1 MAFARIHQRFLALV
15 LTLSL
20 MPVTPI
26 AATLEADVLDFY
38 LMDLTADG
46 YLLAEGVY
54 TYKRDDTYF
63 IHFAS
68 FLEAVEFSIH
78 RQGSVWT
85 GWFRNE
91 ETRFMWD
98 TETSEVQIGS
108 VAPTSPSAPSV
119 ESDEGTFV
127 SLDAL
132 EGWFDLDLRPEP
144 RTQTIAVASAD
155 LLPFQRRDARESARN
170 RFRPHLADE
179 ADVRVPDQYQWATR
193 PLIDLSTRYDLRGGG
208 GETHSDTQSSLTMSM
223 DLLKHSLLYS
233 GSIASESGHRLT
245 ISRSAP
251 VAGGT
256 LAPGVDSYAL
266 GDVFD
271 DGSNL
276 VNGGGLGAG
285 FSIKR
290 RSRGNHGSQSRVTIN
305 GDGPPGW
312 EAELYRNNLLIAF
325 GSVSGDGLYSF
336 PDQETGYGQNLFVV
350 KLHGPQGQIREQA
363 QSYWGGGIDLKQ
375 GDHSVSISHVD
386 FTRRL
391 IGGRVATDT
400 STLPAEE
407 TTSLHYAR
415 ALSPDLQ
422 LGAGY
427 TRASVGSRTPD
438 DAFAVSEYLTVDG
451 RLNIGKGLILT
462 ELVRQKERGSAWSMQ
477 YLTGLGSHSLSISR
491 QEFRD
496 FESPYTVRRVETDAQ
511 SQLMLSGPMD
521 VAGLN
526 GYAFRL
532 THQDRADGLADFRIF
547 SRLGASWGPANL
559 SNELDYLRVS
569 SGEEFLLGRLHIT
582 GRWKQMSLRT
592 QLDYD
597 PASPDPLI
605 QVSTMLRW
613 SASKQTHYS
622 VSAYQN
628 LQNGRAFQLDSTVTT
643 RVGKSDVSLSVST
656 DSDDHWSVGLALGT
670 RFGYEGAEGFAGYQ
684 GALAHTGRATL
695 NLFLDANNNG
705 VQDLDESSLDW
716 AAYKGHEISESTP
729 GSIKFAGVPAHVP
742 LRLESEDFRF
752 NDPFLVPRDDVYEIY
767 THPGSRLHAD
777 IPVVMTG
784 DVEGQL
790 HPVPGTRAGVVGL
803 TVVLYGAGGEVVAT
817 THSEFDGYYSF
828 HGIAAGNYEVVVD
841 TAAAQAD
848 VQRQWFSFNGE
859 AGYLALSPMFIYWN

>member
-1 MAFARIHQRFLALV
+1 MAFARVHQRFLALA

-20 MPVTPI
+20 MPVTSI

-46 YLLAEGVY
+46 YLLAEGIY
-54 TYKRDDTYF
+54 TYRRENTYF
-63 IHFAS
+63 IHFGS
-68 FLEAVEFSIH
+68 FLEAVEFSIQ
-78 RQGSVWT
+78 RRGSVWI

-91 ETRFMWD
+91 ESRFMWNM
-98 TETSEVQIGS
+98 ETSEVQIGS
-108 VAPTSPSAPSV
+108 VAPASPSAPSV

-132 EGWFDLDLRPEP
+132 EDWFDLDLSPAP
-144 RTQTIAVASAD
+144 RTQTIAVRSAD

-170 RFRPHLADE
+170 RFRPRVADE
-179 ADVRVPDQYQWATR
+179 ADVRFSDQYQWATR
-193 PLIDLSTRYDLRGGG
+193 PLLDLSTYYDLRSSG
-208 GETHSDTQSSLTMSM
+208 GETHSDAQSSLTMSM
-223 DLLKHSLLYS
+223 DMLKHSLLYA
-233 GSIASESGHRLT
+233 GSTASDSGHRLT

-256 LAPGVDSYAL
+256 LAPGVDSYAV

-336 PDQETGYGQNLFVV
+336 PEQETGYGQNLFVV
-350 KLHGPQGQIREQA
+350 KLYGPQGQIREQA
-363 QSYWGGGIDLKQ
+363 QSYWGGGIDLEQ

-400 STLPAEE
+400 SSLPAEE

-462 ELVRQKERGSAWSMQ
+462 ELVRQNERGSAWSMQ
-477 YLTGLGSHSLSISR
+477 YLTGLGGHSLSISR

-496 FESPYTVRRVETDAQ
+496 FESPYTVRRVETETQ
-511 SQLMLSGPMD
+511 SQLMLSGPVD

-532 THQDRADGLADFRIF
+532 TRQERADGLSDFRIF

-569 SGEEFLLGRLHIT
+569 SGDEFFHGRLHIT

-597 PASPDPLI
+597 PASPDSLI
-605 QVSTMLRW
+605 QISTMLRW

-622 VSAYQN
+622 LSAYQN
-628 LQNGRAFQLDSTVTT
+628 LQNDRAFHLDSTVTT

-656 DSDDHWSVGLALGT
+656 NSENHWSVGLALGT
-670 RFGYEGAEGFAGYQ
+670 RFGYEGAEGFAGHQ

-695 NLFLDANNNG
+695 NLFLDTNNNG
-705 VQDLDESSLDW
+705 IQDLEESPLEW
-716 AAYKGHEISESTP
+716 AAYKGHEVSDSNP
-729 GSIKFAGVPAHVP
+729 GAIKFAGVPAHVP
-742 LRLESEDFRF
+742 VRLESEDFRF

-784 DVEGQL
+784 DIEGQL
-790 HPVPGTRAGVVGL
+790 HPVPGTSAGVVGL

-848 VQRQWFSFNGE
+848 VQRQWFSFDGE
-859 AGYLALSPMFIYWN
+859 AGYVALSPMFIYWN